1 MGVYIYLNIFE
12 NTLVY
17 LKGIYRYIEVT
28 KLWLLL
34 QVIWLQFWILLV
46 ELKKKFNLNSNR
58 NWSEKYVFKNLK

>member
-46 ELKKKFNLNSNR
+46 ELKKKINLNSNR
-58 NWSEKYVFKNLK
+58 NWSEKYVFKILK